1 MARTTR
7 NDDSG
12 GEGGSSLPPGF
23 RVKNGNGGASDEAV
37 RSDEQLDGSNV
48 ENREPPNGTGGT
60 ESGEIDPA
68 AIAGEPTKKRRGRP
82 PGSGRKS
89 EDGSESKGP
98 SKGKL
103 DLTLLRD
110 QILVAH
116 QLAAV
121 TLQCPELALTEEEGK
136 RLATA
141 LNDVAKQ
148 FDVGKV
154 VNPKVQAILALTTV
168 AAITYVPRAPAI
180 AKAMKTRKAPKS
192 DIRSPDGNVYPFE
205 TGS

>member
-1 MARTTR
+1 M
-7 NDDSG
+7 
-12 GEGGSSLPPGF
+12 
-23 RVKNGNGGASDEAV
+23 
-37 RSDEQLDGSNV
+37 
-48 ENREPPNGTGGT
+48 
-60 ESGEIDPA
+60 
-68 AIAGEPTKKRRGRP
+68 
-82 PGSGRKS
+82 
-89 EDGSESKGP
+89 
-98 SKGKL
+98 

-136 RLATA
+136 RLAVA

-180 AKAMKTRKAPKS
+180 AKAMKTRKAPKG

>member
-1 MARTTR
+1 MARRTSS
-7 NDDSG
+7 DCD
-12 GEGGSSLPPGF
+12 GSSGETGLPPGF
-23 RVKNGNGGASDEAV
+23 RVK
-37 RSDEQLDGSNV
+37 DGSGGV
-48 ENREPPNGTGGT
+48 EESIDGSAGATEIRDPGDSGPSVGTGGD
-60 ESGEIDPA
+60 EGIDPA
-68 AIAGEPTKKRRGRP
+68 SIAGEPVKKRRGRP
-82 PGSGRKS
+82 PGSGRKP

-136 RLATA
+136 RLASA

-180 AKAMKTRKAPKS
+180 AKAMKTRKTPKN